1 MAFLWSRPRALY
13 TLIAMDQNEDSDS
26 LPLDARRAET
36 DVSEQGPPSG
46 ASSSINGSADVDD
59 RRASSDVVVE
69 LRGVHKTY
77 LLGVEGVPALRGV
90 SVSIRRGE
98 FVVILGK
105 SGGGKT
111 SLLNCIGTIDKPT
124 RGDIFVCG
132 TRIDS
137 RTSDA
142 ELAEI
147 RLRCDS
153 PTAAALVRV
162 LPAPSLRRRKRRKLG
177 FVFQQFN
184 LLPGLT
190 ALENVELPMVL
201 AGTGTRAWRRRRA
214 LDLLSQVGIAERV
227 HHVPSQL
234 SGGEQ
239 QRVTI
244 ARCGV
249 RARGAEEWLGWRVLE
264 SLKHGHRFSPHA
276 RQGTRKRARRPAP
289 GRSHG
294 GPR

>member
-1 MAFLWSRPRALY
+1 MAFLWARPRALY
-13 TLIAMDQNEDSDS
+13 TLIAMDQNEDADS
-26 LPLDARRAET
+26 LPLETRRAET
-36 DVSEQGPPSG
+36 DASESLQGPPSR
-46 ASSSINGSADVDD
+46 ASSSINDSADRDD

-147 RLRCDS
+147 RLRCDD
-153 PTAAALVRV
+153 PTAAACVCV
-162 LPAPSLRRRKRRKLG
+162 LPAPSQCRCKCRKLG

-249 RARGAEEWLGWRVLE
+249 RARRSPGGAGCE
-264 SLKHGHRFSPHA
+264 
-276 RQGTRKRARRPAP
+276 
-289 GRSHG
+289 
-294 GPR
+294 